1 MDIGAKI
8 VAGLFVVWAGAM
20 VVGLLI
26 ALIPLIL
33 AVAAFFLMIVI
44 VAFVGRL
51 VGSWFLY

>member
-8 VAGLFVVWAGAM
+8 VAGLFVLWAAAM
-20 VVGLLI
+20 VIGLLI

-33 AVAAFFLMIVI
+33 AAAAFFLMVVI
-44 VAFVGRL
+44 VSFVGKL